1 MCCTVDQTY
10 QRIKF
15 STNLIQW
22 LVYYYGAKP
31 MVWSLRYDPTQH
43 PGYSE
48 IVRLELSILWI
59 IGKVWQTE
67 DCRPGGKLA
76 YSGEN
81 DQVTQILGLFP
92 LYLCGQI
99 NKQTDCQTD
108 SQKEENI
115 TKKEMK

>member
-1 MCCTVDQTY
+1 MLI
-10 QRIKF
+10 IKGQK
-15 STNLIQW
+15 TL
-22 LVYYYGAKP
+22 
-31 MVWSLRYDPTQH
+31 VWSLRYDPTQH

-99 NKQTDCQTD
+99 NKQTDSQTD
-108 SQKEENI
+108 RQKDENT
-115 TKKEMK
+115 TKKEEMKYEKVI